1 MSLFKWINDV
11 SNNEKPRKAW
21 FAFVCLIFVTLIIIP
36 SIFVIFKMFTEWGI
50 VHGVIDDPLM
60 METIK
65 GALWNSFSI
74 AAIVT
79 VIDVLVGIP
88 MAWILVRKQFKGKRY
103 LDTLMDMPL
112 AFPTAVLGISVVM
125 FWGAPNGIDIP
136 GLGIVVSPYIM
147 LMLLHIIFT
156 YPYMV
161 RSLSAIL
168 EQIEPNYETAAMTLS
183 ASRFTAVRTIT
194 LPLFRAGLV
203 TGTILCFARSLS
215 ETGGTFIALQMMGVD
230 STFFT
235 GPTFI
240 AHMKAISEH
249 GTSDPMVMG
258 SMILISVLMI
268 VLALILLLVVKLLI
282 MRFKIPVKRIW
293 PQFGRMISRGTVP
306 KLKDAFSI
314 AFLAVIVLLPTFYI
328 FTYMTQPMAGI
339 NYGALLS
346 AIGISFLVAGVA
358 VAFDI
363 VFGIPV
369 ALYIARKKD
378 TKFGKILDN
387 LVNVPLIIPTTAL
400 GFSLGLF
407 WASFYSGGSLS
418 LLIVTLGHIAFTF
431 PLVVRNIAGAVEEV
445 DQSYEEVAMTLGAK
459 PFQTFSKV
467 LMPIIQSSI
476 IAGAILAFTRSLGET
491 GATVAI
497 SSSVNTVPVY
507 IMSLISAKNYSEAA
521 FCSIILIAIC
531 FVLMLVIR
539 LMINRGGRR
548 A

>member
-21 FAFVCLIFVTLIIIP
+21 FAFVCLIFVILIIIP

-50 VHGVIDDPLM
+50 VHGVLDDPVVM
-60 METIK
+60 DTVK

-125 FWGAPNGIDIP
+125 FWGAPDGIDIP
-136 GLGIVVSPYIM
+136 GLGIVISPFIM

-235 GPTFI
+235 GPTYI
-240 AHMKAISEH
+240 AHMKKASEL
-249 GTSDPMVMG
+249 GADDPMVMG

-268 VLALILLLVVKLLI
+268 VLALILLVVVKLLI
-282 MRFKIPVKRIW
+282 MKFKIPVKKIW
-293 PQFGRMISRGTVP
+293 PQFGRMVSRGAVP

-314 AFLAVIVLLPTFYI
+314 AFLVVIVLLPTFYI

-339 NYGALLS
+339 NYGALMS
-346 AIGISFLVAGVA
+346 AVGISFFVAGVA
-358 VAFDI
+358 VIFDI

-407 WASFYSGGSLS
+407 WASIYAGGSLS

-467 LMPIIQSSI
+467 LVPIIKSSI

-507 IMSLISAKNYSEAA
+507 IMNLISANNYSEAA

-531 FVLMLVIR
+531 FVFMLIVR
-539 LMINRGGRR
+539 LMANRGGRR